1 MFLKLTHFY
10 GRKFIANAR
19 NKEQEQYVE
28 NNIDIL
34 VKSKFFQGYF
44 VMKSMLLDSET
55 NFPEEVWTLNKGII
69 RNELPILIESIFN
82 TNNEEWYRTEQG
94 QSIGMKLVQL
104 FDVSIFDLVR
114 QTRKDIALYG
124 AYKAFIEDERFQ
136 NITTQE
142 TNYYFGDPFELVFIN
157 PQVYMQAQ
165 FLTNEQEIWDFI
177 YKASMRNK
185 SWIGTIQ
192 LSEIPDTQGQKFFL
206 LQLTISETVLRDEKY
221 EILNNLLSVLP
232 ENIRSVL
239 QTRIYHVNE
248 IEVLV
253 PAEN

>member
-1 MFLKLTHFY
+1 
-10 GRKFIANAR
+10 
-19 NKEQEQYVE
+19 
-28 NNIDIL
+28 
-34 VKSKFFQGYF
+34 
-44 VMKSMLLDSET
+44 
-55 NFPEEVWTLNKGII
+55 
-69 RNELPILIESIFN
+69 
-82 TNNEEWYRTEQG
+82 
-94 QSIGMKLVQL
+94 
-104 FDVSIFDLVR
+104 
-114 QTRKDIALYG
+114 
-124 AYKAFIEDERFQ
+124 
-136 NITTQE
+136 
-142 TNYYFGDPFELVFIN
+142 
-157 PQVYMQAQ
+157 
-165 FLTNEQEIWDFI
+165 
-177 YKASMRNK
+177 MRNK